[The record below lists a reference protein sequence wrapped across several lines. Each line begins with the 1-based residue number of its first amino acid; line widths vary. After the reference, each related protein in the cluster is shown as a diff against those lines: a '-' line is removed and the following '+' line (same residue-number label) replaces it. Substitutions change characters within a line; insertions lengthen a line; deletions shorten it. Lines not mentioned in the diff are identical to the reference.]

1 MKKVLCVGD
10 SLTFGSVGYSYVR
23 FLGGVEAVNRG
34 LNGDCL
40 LGMERRLRQ
49 ILSSRL
55 YKDIELIVFWGGT
68 NDVFL
73 PALKE
78 VSCFWRISN
87 TLRPK
92 LFGYRYCDTEE
103 EFHAVYERIIRLV
116 LGENKKLLLMG
127 LPKTELGNVRVNS
140 TLQARNRSIREL
152 AEKYSLEFIDVYKLL
167 DEMRFPDADA
177 AYSWGSLNLM
187 RIIDT
192 LLMTVCPPTKRLFAK
207 IRRLNLTVDG
217 IHLSQV
223 SAKEI
228 GRVVEACICGLP

>member
-1 MKKVLCVGD
+1 
-10 SLTFGSVGYSYVR
+10 
-23 FLGGVEAVNRG
+23 
-34 LNGDCL
+34 
-40 LGMERRLRQ
+40 
-49 ILSSRL
+49 
-55 YKDIELIVFWGGT
+55 
-68 NDVFL
+68 
-73 PALKE
+73 
-78 VSCFWRISN
+78 
-87 TLRPK
+87 

-116 LGENKKLLLMG
+116 LGENKKLLLIG
-127 LPKTELGNVRVNS
+127 LPKTELGNVRINS
-140 TLQARNRSIREL
+140 TLQARNRLIREL

-228 GRVVEACICGLP
+228 GRVVEVYICGLP

>member
-87 TLRPK
+87 TFRPK
-92 LFGYRYCDTEE
+92 LFGYRY
-103 EFHAVYERIIRLV
+103 L
-116 LGENKKLLLMG
+116 
-127 LPKTELGNVRVNS
+127 
-140 TLQARNRSIREL
+140 
-152 AEKYSLEFIDVYKLL
+152 SL
-167 DEMRFPDADA
+167 
-177 AYSWGSLNLM
+177 
-187 RIIDT
+187 
-192 LLMTVCPPTKRLFAK
+192 
-207 IRRLNLTVDG
+207 
-217 IHLSQV
+217 IH
-223 SAKEI
+223 I
-228 GRVVEACICGLP
+228 